1 MDWTQLDHVTDAV
14 ATAAPQLD
22 GIRDAAPNASFR
34 VKGLKLAREPHRY
47 SGRTSMRAN
56 LSVHEPR
63 APQDADTAFAFSMEG
78 YAGSVEPRQQIPFA
92 WSPGW
97 NSPQAWNKF
106 QDEVGGH
113 LRAGDPGVRLIESQ
127 GDRLTWFA
135 VPTAAVRSAESG
147 FQAVPLYHLFGSEET
162 SSRAEPVRE
171 RIPAAYVALA
181 KADADRLG
189 VNEGACCACR
199 SLVRNCACRCRS
211 SPSCRR
217 VWSACP
223 PASKGFRWTSP
234 ASAWKDCRRPRHDLA
249 HPHPHRRGDRHP
261 QGHVIL
267 LAVVICGGAAELRR
281 TASAGTLAGPSRP
294 QPGRSLRRLPA
305 WRDMLKMFFKE
316 DWTPP
321 FADKMI
327 FALAP
332 VIAMGSL
339 LVAFS
344 VIPITPT
351 WGVADLNV
359 GLLFFFAMAGVN
371 VYAVLFAGWASNNK
385 FSLLGAMRASAQT
398 LSYEVFMGLS
408 VMGIV
413 AVTGS
418 FNMRD
423 IVEAQHQ
430 GWWFIIPQF
439 FGFCTFFI
447 AGIAVTHRHPFDQP
461 EAEQELADGYHIEYA
476 GMKWGMFF
484 VGEYIGIV
492 LISALLVTLFFG
504 GWHGPFLDTLPWL
517 SFFWF
522 ALKTAFFIM
531 IFILLRASIPRPRY
545 DQVMAFSWKFCLPL
559 TLINL
564 LVTGAVVLYS
574 ASPAI
579 GQ

>member
-1 MDWTQLDHVTDAV
+1 MTWLTPTLIAV
-14 ATAAPQLD
+14 V
-22 GIRDAAPNASFR
+22 IVV
-34 VKGLKLAREPHRY
+34 VKA
-47 SGRTSMRAN
+47 
-56 LSVHEPR
+56 
-63 APQDADTAFAFSMEG
+63 
-78 YAGSVEPRQQIPFA
+78 I
-92 WSPGW
+92 
-97 NSPQAWNKF
+97 
-106 QDEVGGH
+106 
-113 LRAGDPGVRLIESQ
+113 
-127 GDRLTWFA
+127 
-135 VPTAAVRSAESG
+135 
-147 FQAVPLYHLFGSEET
+147 
-162 SSRAEPVRE
+162 
-171 RIPAAYVALA
+171 
-181 KADADRLG
+181 
-189 VNEGACCACR
+189 
-199 SLVRNCACRCRS
+199 
-211 SPSCRR
+211 
-217 VWSACP
+217 
-223 PASKGFRWTSP
+223 
-234 ASAWKDCRRPRHDLA
+234 
-249 HPHPHRRGDRHP
+249 
-261 QGHVIL
+261 VIL
-267 LAVVICGGAAELRR
+267 LAVVICGALLSFVE
-281 TASAGTLAGPSRP
+281 
-294 QPGRSLRRLPA
+294 RRLLGLWQDRHGPNRVGPFGA
-305 WRDMLKMFFKE
+305 FQLGADMLKMFFKE

-351 WGVADLNV
+351 WGVADLNI

-517 SFFWF
+517 SFVWF

-574 ASPAI
+574 ATPAI

>member
-1 MDWTQLDHVTDAV
+1 MTWLTPTLIAV
-14 ATAAPQLD
+14 VI
-22 GIRDAAPNASFR
+22 G
-34 VKGLKLAREPHRY
+34 VLKA
-47 SGRTSMRAN
+47 
-56 LSVHEPR
+56 
-63 APQDADTAFAFSMEG
+63 
-78 YAGSVEPRQQIPFA
+78 I
-92 WSPGW
+92 
-97 NSPQAWNKF
+97 
-106 QDEVGGH
+106 
-113 LRAGDPGVRLIESQ
+113 
-127 GDRLTWFA
+127 
-135 VPTAAVRSAESG
+135 
-147 FQAVPLYHLFGSEET
+147 
-162 SSRAEPVRE
+162 
-171 RIPAAYVALA
+171 
-181 KADADRLG
+181 
-189 VNEGACCACR
+189 
-199 SLVRNCACRCRS
+199 
-211 SPSCRR
+211 
-217 VWSACP
+217 
-223 PASKGFRWTSP
+223 
-234 ASAWKDCRRPRHDLA
+234 
-249 HPHPHRRGDRHP
+249 
-261 QGHVIL
+261 VIL
-267 LAVVICGGAAELRR
+267 LAVVICGALLSFVE
-281 TASAGTLAGPSRP
+281 
-294 QPGRSLRRLPA
+294 RRLLGLWQDRHGPNRVGPFGA
-305 WRDMLKMFFKE
+305 FQLGADMLKMFFKE

-327 FALAP
+327 FSLAP

-344 VIPITPT
+344 VIPITPY
-351 WGVADLNV
+351 WGVADLNI

-430 GWWFIIPQF
+430 GWWFIVPQF

-517 SFFWF
+517 SFVWF

-559 TLINL
+559 TLIIL

-574 ASPAI
+574 ATPAI